1 MLIQQRTSTF
11 RNNPTKMGDYWFHYL
26 EDKIAGYL
34 LTVGQNYPAPQIK
47 ACATDVAKLQPLL
60 TGASV
65 NILDTDGK
73 FVLPTGT
80 GIVIKATNFHSNQ
93 GVFILVNDGKSSGA
107 ELKLKDLITE
117 QYYTFNDVKS
127 MLASW
132 QATKIIVEELVG
144 GELPDEYKF
153 HVINGKIQSIDII
166 MGRGSDCPCYGV
178 VDKDFNRMDYNGCFE
193 PAGNDQEI
201 MNDNKCTAIDFTSG
215 KRKAG
220 PVKKD
225 MYICDT
231 ITKPKQCI
239 VDDMVSIAESLSK
252 TIGVYMR
259 IDMFVAG
266 DQVYVQEYSANP
278 MNGLR
283 HCASKVDSKGCVD
296 SCFMGRE
303 WKAAGGPNGGAA
315 TVIPTALD
323 GFLSMDPAK
332 QCELA
337 TQANTESMK
346 GFTSSCTAP

>member
-1 MLIQQRTSTF
+1 
-11 RNNPTKMGDYWFHYL
+11 MGAYWFHYL
-26 EDKIAGYL
+26 EDKIAGFL

-47 ACATDVAKLQPLL
+47 ACATDVDKLKQILAGP
-60 TGASV
+60 SV
-65 NILDTDGK
+65 GILDTDSK
-73 FVLPTGT
+73 FVLPTGS

-93 GVFILVNDGKSSGA
+93 GVFILVNDGKPSGG

-117 QYYTFNDVKS
+117 QYYTFNDVKT

-153 HVINGKIQSIDII
+153 HVINGKVQSIDVIT
-166 MGRGSDCPCYGV
+166 GRGSDCPCYGV
-178 VDKDFNRMDYNGCFE
+178 VDKDFNRLDYNGCFE
-193 PAGNDQEI
+193 PAGTDQQI
-201 MNDNKCTAIDFTSG
+201 IDDNKCTAIDFTTG

-225 MYICDT
+225 MYICDI
-231 ITKPKQCI
+231 ITKPKQCL

-283 HCASKVDSKGCVD
+283 HCASKVDSNGCVD

-303 WKAAGGPNGGAA
+303 WKAAGVPYGGTA
-315 TVIPTALD
+315 TVIPTALG
-323 GFLSMDPAK
+323 GFLSLDPAK

-337 TQANTESMK
+337 TQASTNAK
-346 GFTSSCTAP
+346 NFTSTCTVG